1 MKINNIK
8 SELIREYLDSIH
20 STYDKICIEFD
31 KISNSCKN
39 PTEILHELKPT
50 IIQEWQKMYK
60 SFVLKP
66 IEDDVMSLF
75 NKIQTDE
82 FEKSKSIIKK
92 VQIFEVY
99 YYTAQYFYIFVL
111 PVGADQ
117 EFDDFPRFEIKMN
130 ENNLTLKSL
139 FSEMM
144 LELDIMVS
152 YELWWE
158 IILKDLREYDLLY
171 DFLSYCWLTMKS
183 KTETNITAILSE
195 ATGFGTTVFLD
206 GSKKKYD

>member
-75 NKIQTDE
+75 NKIQTDK

-111 PVGADQ
+111 PVGVDQ

-139 FSEMM
+139 F
-144 LELDIMVS
+144 DIPFT
-152 YELWWE
+152 
-158 IILKDLREYDLLY
+158 IISTNFGITGTGVQSKFRYDKSPSIANSFLY
-171 DFLSYCWLTMKS
+171 L
-183 KTETNITAILSE
+183 
-195 ATGFGTTVFLD
+195 ATDCSPLA
-206 GSKKKYD
+206 